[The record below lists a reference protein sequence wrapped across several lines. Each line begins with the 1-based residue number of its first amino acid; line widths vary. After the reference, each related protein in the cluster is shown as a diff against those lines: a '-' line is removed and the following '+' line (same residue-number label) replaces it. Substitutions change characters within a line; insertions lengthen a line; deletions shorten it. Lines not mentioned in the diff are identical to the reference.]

1 MRLNTHIHT
10 KDLKKKKK
18 IKNSRLRAPG
28 ADVWGNF
35 YLRQHLIVQ
44 VLKEEKLPVFE
55 DLEHKA
61 DEW

>member
-1 MRLNTHIHT
+1 MRLNTNTHNTHT
-10 KDLKKKKK
+10 HDLK
-18 IKNSRLRAPG
+18 IKELRLRAPG

-44 VLKEEKLPVFE
+44 VLKEEKLPVFA